1 MLEIK
6 IRCGLTSGETL
17 KKKKK
22 NQHVGWVFFK
32 SDGNE
37 NLDWM
42 KSDRHV
48 KILKAL
54 KF

>member
-17 KKKKK
+17 KKKKISMSD
-22 NQHVGWVFFK
+22 GFFK

-42 KSDRHV
+42 KSDRPV

>member
-1 MLEIK
+1 MWTNQWGDIK
-6 IRCGLTSGETL
+6 E
-17 KKKKK
+17 KKKKRISMSD
-22 NQHVGWVFFK
+22 GFFK

-42 KSDRHV
+42 KSDRPV

>member
-22 NQHVGWVFFK
+22 ESACRMGFFK

-42 KSDRHV
+42 KSDRPV